1 MEERIY
7 SQLIDYIQGRSSDEE
22 KDALFDLIQ
31 QNDQVAEAFY
41 ELQEIYQPSDFSW
54 NSEAAWDNWKI
65 KKQKES
71 IGGSRIVPLFTIK
84 NILKVAAVILPL
96 VIALTFIL
104 KPDPSIVVD
113 TEWVSITTMEG
124 ETREVALPDGTTVTL
139 NELSNLTFDA
149 NFTARNV
156 EFHGEA
162 LFAVAKDPS
171 RTFTV
176 SNDITRV
183 SVLGTQFNINSD
195 RESGKI
201 EVAVLEGKVKLEA
214 VDQPTNFVF
223 LERNDLGSY
232 SINSKE
238 LIKTTTNAENSIG
251 WKTLVLDYESQ
262 PLNRVI
268 ADLEKIYKIKFV
280 YTDERIGNCTYKVN
294 FQNYSV
300 DQVIAALEFA
310 LDGQISF
317 NQSEWV
323 IDAAPCD

>member
-22 KDALFDLIQ
+22 RETLFDLIEQ
-31 QNDQVAEAFY
+31 SDQVAEAFY
-41 ELQEIYQPSDFSW
+41 ELQEIYQPSDLSW
-54 NSEAAWDNWKI
+54 NSDSAWDKWKM

-71 IGGSRIVPLFTIK
+71 VGGSRIVPLFSVK
-84 NILKVAAVILPL
+84 NILKIAAVILPL

-104 KPDPSIVVD
+104 GPDTSSVVD
-113 TEWVSITTMEG
+113 PEWVSVTTSEG
-124 ETREVALPDGTTVTL
+124 ETKDVSLPDGTIVTL
-139 NELSNLTFDA
+139 NELSDLKYDA
-149 NFTARNV
+149 NFSQRNV
-156 EFHGEA
+156 EFHGEG
-162 LFAVAKDPS
+162 LFAVAKDPT

-183 SVLGTQFNINSD
+183 SVLGTRFNINSSN
-195 RESGKI
+195 ETGKI
-201 EVAVLEGKVKLEA
+201 EVAVIEGKVKLEA

-238 LIKTTTNAENSIG
+238 LTKTTTNAENSIG
-251 WKTLVLDYESQ
+251 WKTLVLDYERQ
-262 PLNRVI
+262 TLNKVI
-268 ADLEKIYKIKFV
+268 ADLEKIYKIKFS

-310 LDGQISF
+310 LNGQISF

-323 IDAAPCD
+323 IDAEPCN